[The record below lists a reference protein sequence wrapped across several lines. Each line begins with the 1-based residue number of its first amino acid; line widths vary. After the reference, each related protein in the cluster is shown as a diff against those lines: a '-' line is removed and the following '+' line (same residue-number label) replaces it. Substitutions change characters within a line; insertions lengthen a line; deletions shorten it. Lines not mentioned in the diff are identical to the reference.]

1 MAPIRTAIIG
11 LSGSATTS
19 WASSAHLPY
28 LLSARGRERYQIVA
42 LCNSSVEAAKRAIEV
57 FKLPPGT
64 KAYGDPQAVADDK
77 DIDLVVVSTRV
88 DVHYSTALPSV
99 KAGKDVYVEWP
110 LAHDV
115 AHAKELVDAA
125 KASGGR
131 TLVGHQGREAP
142 PVVKLRELLKQGKIG
157 KILSSE
163 IRANGGT
170 VDREALL
177 PGLKYFTDLSIGG
190 NIVTIGVGHLFDQ
203 IQHVVGDLRDLKSR
217 LQLQRPN
224 VLLRSPST
232 KEAVETVKTNVPDL
246 VVIDGTL
253 AASQIATEGATV
265 LFRFRRGQPFLG
277 EPALSWTINGEKGE
291 IRLQAFGGS
300 SLHANS
306 YTAPVTIEIHDFASD
321 QVQKIEWSWQN
332 WQEELPAVAR
342 SVGVLYENF
351 AGSVVEGAP
360 SFETALV
367 RHEQLAK
374 VLAGWEGK

>member
-57 FKLPPGT
+57 FKLPPET

-110 LAHDV
+110 LAHN
-115 AHAKELVDAA
+115 APLAKELAEAA
-125 KASGGR
+125 KASGSR
-131 TLVGHQGREAP
+131 TLVGNQGREAP
-142 PVVKLRELLKQGKIG
+142 PIVKLRELLQQGKIG
-157 KILSSE
+157 KVLSSE
-163 IRANGGT
+163 IRANGGS
-170 VDREALL
+170 VDREFLM
-177 PGLKYFTDLSIGG
+177 PGLKYFTDLAIGG

-203 IQHVVGDLRDLKSR
+203 VQHVLGDLQDLKSR

-224 VLLRSPST
+224 VLLRNPST
-232 KEAVETVKTNVPDL
+232 KEIVETVKSNVPDL
-246 VVIDGTL
+246 VIIDGTL
-253 AASQIATEGATV
+253 PPSQIAADRASV

-277 EPALSWTINGEKGE
+277 EPPLSWTINGEKGE

-306 YTAPVTIEIHDFASD
+306 YDAPVTIEVHDFATD
-321 QVQKIEWSWQN
+321 QVQKIEWGWQS
-332 WQEELPAVAR
+332 WQEELPVVGR
-342 SVGVLYENF
+342 SVGLLYERF
-351 AGSVVEGAP
+351 ADGVVEGQP
-360 SFETALV
+360 TFNTALV
-367 RHEQLAK
+367 RHEQLAR
-374 VLAGWEGK
+374 VLAGWEEN